1 MGSRR
6 ALLTGFESD
15 ASDDVHSGFMVYKS
29 LMTKAGSS
37 RTRLIPERYTA
48 DLANEL
54 LGQRGDGRT
63 RDDGDGDVSA
73 LTPIQGRREPPP
85 FHVRAYALWRKG
97 HGLLDICIRM
107 RDRANPQSETVVMYV
122 SICASSK
129 KGSIR

>member
-1 MGSRR
+1 MGPRR
-6 ALLTGFESD
+6 VLLTGFGSD

-37 RTRLIPERYTA
+37 STRLVPERYTA

-63 RDDGDGDVSA
+63 RGDEDGDVSPSA
-73 LTPIQGRREPPP
+73 PIQGRREPPP
-85 FHVRAYALWRKG
+85 LHIRAYTLWRNG

-107 RDRANPQSETVVMYV
+107 RDRTNPQSETVVMFV
-122 SICASSK
+122 ASAHPR
-129 KGSIR
+129 SIR